1 MRKLGNDRG
10 SRWSDE
16 FVWFINL
23 TQRDAL
29 ENFESRR
36 SGDREHAMCAV
47 NVSMAFVEL
56 RGVDTVHAE
65 GFNTHAGADNVRNR
79 VQCSDFMEMDVLG

>member
-1 MRKLGNDRG
+1 MCELGNNRG
-10 SRWSDE
+10 PRWSDE
-16 FVWFINL
+16 FVWFIDL

-29 ENFESRR
+29 ENFQSRR

-56 RGVDTVHAE
+56 RGVDTVHTERLDPDTRA
-65 GFNTHAGADNVRNR
+65 NNVRNR
-79 VQCSDFMEMDVLG
+79 VQCADFMEMDVLG